1 MATHTSER
9 EDVGAI
15 RDALAAGIAVTPAA
29 SAQLPAAL
37 GPTTPALSLSTVP
50 AQSASVT
57 WQVPVT
63 STAAS
68 LLPAWVASTA
78 YTLGRLVT
86 NGGNL
91 YRCRTA
97 GTSAG
102 SGGPTGT
109 NADITDNTAHWRYIG
124 AASGFK
130 GGAVLRNLSTSAAV
144 MFVGDANVLTTNGH
158 EIPVSQAEVDQS
170 ADLSAV
176 YVVSA
181 STATATVRAYL

>member
-1 MATHTSER
+1 MGSQR
-9 EDVGAI
+9 EDIGAI
-15 RDALAAGIAVTPAA
+15 REALENGLDVTPAA

-37 GPTTPALSLSTVP
+37 GPTAPALSMSTVA

-63 STAAS
+63 TTAVN

-86 NGGNL
+86 NGGNY

-97 GTSAG
+97 GTSTTGA
-102 SGGPTGT
+102 GPTT
-109 NADITDNTAHWRYIG
+109 TSADITDGTAHWRYIG
-124 AASGFK
+124 AATSFK
-130 GGAVLRNLSTSAAV
+130 GGAIVRNLSTSAAP
-144 MFVGDANVLTTNGH
+144 MFVGDVNVLVTNGE
-158 EIPVSQAEVDQS
+158 EIPAAQAEVDLS
-170 ADLSAV
+170 PDLSAV
-176 YVVSA
+176 YVVCA